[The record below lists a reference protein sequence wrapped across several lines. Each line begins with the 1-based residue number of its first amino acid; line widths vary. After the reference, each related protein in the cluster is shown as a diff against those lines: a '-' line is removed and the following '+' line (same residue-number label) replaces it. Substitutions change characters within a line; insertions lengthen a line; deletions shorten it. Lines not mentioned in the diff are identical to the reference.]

1 MFAPGVQG
9 GFMMRYVIDTI
20 IHFIYKKREI
30 AMRLSNS
37 SKVRPRIVALVL
49 MLGLMWSAGSAFAG
63 EILVAAASDLN
74 FAIKDIIAE
83 YEQKT
88 GYHVKLSLGSSG
100 NFYSQISNGA
110 PFDLYLSADIDFPR
124 KLEAAHLT
132 VPDTVFPYAVGR
144 IVVWVP
150 KDSPIDV
157 QQLGITLLLDPS
169 IKKIAIANPK
179 HAPYGRAAVAAL
191 KHFDLYG
198 MTKGKFVLGENIS
211 QTAQFV
217 LSGNADIGII
227 ALALA
232 VAPSMKEAG
241 RYWEIPLSAYPRME
255 QGGAILET
263 ARKSGHFEA
272 VKQFADWMTAPT
284 GREVLKRYGFYMP
297 EDEHVHGKEG
307 EKK

>member
-1 MFAPGVQG
+1 
-9 GFMMRYVIDTI
+9 
-20 IHFIYKKREI
+20 
-30 AMRLSNS
+30 MRLLKS
-37 SKVRPRIVALVL
+37 SRIGPRIVALVFA
-49 MLGLMWSAGSAFAG
+49 LGLMWSAGPAFAT
-63 EILVAAASDLN
+63 EILVAAAADLN

-83 YEQKT
+83 FEQKT
-88 GYHVKLSLGSSG
+88 GHHVKLSLGSSG

-110 PFDLYLSADIDFPR
+110 PFELYFSADIGFPR
-124 KLEAAHLT
+124 KLEEAHLT
-132 VPDTVFPYAVGR
+132 VPNTLFPYAVGR

-157 QQLGITLLLDPS
+157 QQLGITSLLDPS

-191 KHFDLYG
+191 KHFDLYD
-198 MTKGKFVLGENIS
+198 KVEEKFVLGENIS

-217 LSGNADIGII
+217 QSGNADIGII

-232 VAPSMKEAG
+232 VAPSLKEAG
-241 RYWEIPLSAYPRME
+241 RYWEIPLTAYPRME
-255 QGGAILET
+255 QGGVILET
-263 ARKSGHFEA
+263 ARKNGNLEV

-284 GREVLKRYGFYMP
+284 GREVLKRYGFFMP
-297 EDEHVHGKEG
+297 EDDREHGKEG

>member
-1 MFAPGVQG
+1 M
-9 GFMMRYVIDTI
+9 
-20 IHFIYKKREI
+20 
-30 AMRLSNS
+30 
-37 SKVRPRIVALVL
+37 VALVF
-49 MLGLMWSAGSAFAG
+49 MVGLMWSASSVFAG

-74 FAIKDIIAE
+74 FAIKDIIGDF
-83 YEQKT
+83 EQKT
-88 GYHVKLSLGSSG
+88 GHHVKLSLGSSG

-110 PFDLYLSADIDFPR
+110 PFELFLSADIEFPR
-124 KLEAAHLT
+124 KLEVANLT

-150 KDSPIDV
+150 KHSPINV
-157 QQLGITLLLDPS
+157 QELGMNALLDSS

-191 KHFDLYG
+191 KHFALYD
-198 MTKGKFVLGENIS
+198 KVEEKFVLGENIS

-217 LSGNADIGII
+217 QSGNADIGII

-232 VAPSMKEAG
+232 VAPSLKEAG
-241 RYWEIPLSAYPRME
+241 GYWEIPLTAYPQME
-255 QGGAILET
+255 QGGVILET
-263 ARKSGHFEA
+263 ARKNGNFEA
-272 VKQFADWMTAPT
+272 AKQFADWMTGPT

-297 EDEHVHGKEG
+297 EDKHANGTEG

>member
-1 MFAPGVQG
+1 
-9 GFMMRYVIDTI
+9 
-20 IHFIYKKREI
+20 
-30 AMRLSNS
+30 MRLLKS
-37 SKVRPRIVALVL
+37 SRIGPRIVALVFA
-49 MLGLMWSAGSAFAG
+49 LGLLGSSGHAFAT

-74 FAIKDIIAE
+74 FAIKDIITE
-83 YEQKT
+83 FEQKT
-88 GYHVKLSLGSSG
+88 GHHVKLSLGSSG

-110 PFDLYLSADIDFPR
+110 PFELYLSADIGFPR
-124 KLEAAHLT
+124 KLEDAHLT
-132 VPDTVFPYAVGR
+132 VPNTVFPYAVGR

-150 KDSPIDV
+150 KETPIDV
-157 QQLGITLLLDPS
+157 QKLGITSLLDPS

-191 KHFDLYG
+191 KHFDLYDG
-198 MTKGKFVLGENIS
+198 VEKKFVLGENIS

-241 RYWEIPLSAYPRME
+241 RYWEIPLTAYPRME
-255 QGGAILET
+255 QGGVILET
-263 ARKSGHFEA
+263 ARKSGNFAA

-297 EDEHVHGKEG
+297 EDGREYGKEG
-307 EKK
+307 EWK